1 MNNFKNEL
9 KSLRPWLI
17 IITYSV
23 ILILIALNFSF
34 VIGIISKYLNV
45 LKPFFVGICIAFVL
59 NIPMTKIEN
68 IILNKSNK
76 DTFVY
81 KFSRAISMSLTVVFA
96 LVIVFFFGYIIIP
109 QLIETIANLIN
120 NITNIINGIINN
132 MDAILSFFKIKGINA
147 NIDTTSV
154 DKFFSSVGLDWNSV
168 IKSVTDMLSFT
179 GLSVFSYIS
188 TFAVGAANI
197 MLSFMLSLYL
207 LAGKEKF
214 IRQTKKLIAAL
225 FNREVTDLVM
235 KYSKISHEIFTGF
248 ISGQLLE
255 ALIIGS
261 LVYIALLIFKM
272 PYSLLIS
279 SIISIMALVPIIGP
293 ILALI
298 IGFLLVLSVDPVKA
312 VWFGILVL
320 SIQQFDGNFIYPKVV
335 GKSVGLPG
343 IWTLL
348 SIVVFGGMYGITGV
362 ILAVPVTAILYATL
376 SEFINKRLD
385 KKGLIVTTD
394 QIKEKVNS
402 DL

>member
-1 MNNFKNEL
+1 
-9 KSLRPWLI
+9 
-17 IITYSV
+17 
-23 ILILIALNFSF
+23 
-34 VIGIISKYLNV
+34 
-45 LKPFFVGICIAFVL
+45 
-59 NIPMTKIEN
+59 
-68 IILNKSNK
+68 
-76 DTFVY
+76 
-81 KFSRAISMSLTVVFA
+81 MSLTVVFA